1 MVQVECDINRNETA
15 AGHIVHDG
23 ARNHSLHLAQQSHYA
38 VSMKYYS
45 DSNFMNEIQGNPLQ
59 VRVGSDVYVKVFT
72 TASNGTV
79 KMVLQNCY
87 TQSSFNLGN
96 ESKYYLI
103 HNG

>member
-1 MVQVECDINRNETA
+1 
-15 AGHIVHDG
+15 
-23 ARNHSLHLAQQSHYA
+23 
-38 VSMKYYS
+38 
-45 DSNFMNEIQGNPLQ
+45 MNEIQGNPLQ

-87 TQSSFNLGN
+87 TQSSFKLAN

-103 HNG
+103 HDG